1 MRYFR
6 SPASER
12 QCRRRTTG
20 LLKRSS
26 DRPSTFASAPGPHGP
41 IPFTAEMRQQGVEA
55 IRRQANARAQ
65 DPVRLRRR
73 ERERHRE
80 SAQRARPAVPAW
92 RQVDR
97 AIDHQRPRSAP
108 SQARLTRP
116 TSTSAGPRQSSTVGP
131 TYGSET
137 GRTSNIASP
146 AWSRSTTAS
155 STKFFSSPAGP
166 KRAGSVTVGSNTRRS
181 AGGPSF
187 HWAIGKE
194 PGSCR

>member
-1 MRYFR
+1 MPTTHHKAPEAIVR
-6 SPASER
+6 SPVDICFGARPARSYSVY
-12 QCRRRTTG
+12 CRDEAAGRRGHTPAG
-20 LLKRSS
+20 QR
-26 DRPSTFASAPGPHGP
+26 
-41 IPFTAEMRQQGVEA
+41 
-55 IRRQANARAQ
+55 ARADSA